1 MLATRRREILKLLAG
16 AAAWPLLHGD
26 ALAAISA
33 VHAQLASK
41 YQGKALDPHQN
52 AIVETIAEIIIPET
66 HTPGAKSARVAEFI
80 DVILADWADDAER
93 QRFLDGLAEVDRR
106 SQELFAREFAALNAA
121 QQSEIVRGF
130 DEEFMVDVS
139 DQTGRPKDPKD
150 KDEPM
155 FKKSSFF
162 AMMKRLTLIGYYTSA
177 VGART
182 LHYQIVPSSHIQCA
196 PIEPPEAD

>member
-1 MLATRRREILKLLAG
+1 LLATRRREILKLLAG
-16 AAAWPLLHGD
+16 AAAWPLLHRD

-33 VHAQLASK
+33 VHVQLASK

-66 HTPGAKSARVAEFI
+66 HTPGAKSARVTEFI

-93 QRFLDGLAEVDRR
+93 QRFLDGLVEVDRR
-106 SQELFAREFAALNAA
+106 SQDLFAKEFAALSSA

-130 DEEFMVDVS
+130 DDEFMVDVV
-139 DQTGRPKDPKD
+139 DQAGRPSD
-150 KDEPM
+150 KNEPM
-155 FKKSSFF
+155 FKRSSFF

-177 VGART
+177 VGSRA

-196 PIEPPEAD
+196 PIEPQEAD